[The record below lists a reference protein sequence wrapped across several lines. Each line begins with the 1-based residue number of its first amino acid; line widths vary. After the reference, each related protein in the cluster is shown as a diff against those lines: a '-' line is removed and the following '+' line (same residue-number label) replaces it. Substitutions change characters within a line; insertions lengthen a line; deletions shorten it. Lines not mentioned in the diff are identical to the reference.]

1 MGLIAETLVEE
12 WLNSQGFFTIRGLK
26 EGVDEI
32 DLLGI
37 QSKNSSIKYV
47 HYEVQVSHN
56 PVGYITGNKKRTP
69 EELEIST
76 QEWIEKKYKSEKKS
90 LMRTNL

>member
-37 QSKNSSIKYV
+37 QSKNSSIKYALKCRF
-47 HYEVQVSHN
+47 HN
-56 PVGYITGNKKRTP
+56 PVGYITGNKAKKNSRGIGNFNTR
-69 EELEIST
+69 
-76 QEWIEKKYKSEKKS
+76 WIERNTNQKK
-90 LMRTNL
+90 NH